1 MRKAALL
8 VGMFL
13 FVPLPAHAQKNDLF
27 AGYSFMRMEAHP
39 SSMAFI
45 NGWEASYT
53 YQRWTYLGFNG
64 DVSGDYGTVLNS
76 RMNFHSYLIGPQVH
90 IPLPRHFS
98 PFVHLRFGWSRLSF
112 QGVITDKFTSNVGGG
127 MDYRASDNI
136 SFRLIEADFIT
147 GNFTQ
152 SSPESRFSTGI
163 VFRF

>member
-1 MRKAALL
+1 MCKAALL
-8 VGMFL
+8 AGILL
-13 FVPLPAHAQKNDLF
+13 FVPLAAHAQKNEIF
-27 AGYSFMRMEAHP
+27 AGYSFLRMEAHP
-39 SSMAFI
+39 SNMNLI
-45 NGWEASYT
+45 GGWEGSYT
-53 YQRWTYLGFNG
+53 YQLSSFYGINA
-64 DVSGDYGTVLNS
+64 DASGDYGTVLNS
-76 RMNFHSYLIGPQVH
+76 RMNFHSYLIGPQIH

-112 QGVITDKFTSNVGGG
+112 QGIITDKFTSNVGGG
-127 MDYRASDNI
+127 MDYRASDSI